1 MNTRCLFLLGWLAL
15 STAVFSQTLAPQTPA
30 PLYEHLLEI
39 NAEWRHYIAP
49 ESWKSETISF
59 ETDRDRIHLHLELV
73 HEILTDQSTDHL
85 SEGQVANRKLA
96 LANLFHYYE
105 SRRFP
110 INTHHDTRIPYF
122 IDDYGTACAVGHLLI
137 ESGEAAFAQRI
148 QQEMNYAYIAEMP
161 YAELGK
167 WAETQGFTGEELAWI
182 QPGYPPAE
190 PFSRMGNGAN
200 GPVSAFAPDTAN
212 DRMFIGGAF
221 SKVNGTECVNVVSW
235 NGTQFEALGNGLP
248 GTIHALEYF
257 DGMLYAGG
265 SFMGGNNNL
274 AVWDGNSW
282 ILSNVLLGEVMTL
295 HVHAGALYAGG
306 SLAIS
311 GTASLIYV
319 NLAKLENGNW
329 TAQGTGSFDGPIRTL
344 ATYQGDLVAGGEFQ
358 AYNQDSLGYT
368 ARYASDAWTSLGDGL
383 DNDVYTLYVQI
394 DTLYAGGRFF
404 NDLQSPTFG
413 LARIDTGDWK
423 QLIDPTQYI
432 KPSNPTYSEY
442 VSVLYPLT
450 VGNSTELYVG
460 GHFGI
465 YPLVGVFGDN
475 IATLEGGGGD
485 AYLGAV
491 AQLDAPVMSLASLNT
506 DLYLGG
512 QFTGHLS
519 KTGAPVEPVGIGE
532 GLRIPHLS
540 MQPNPASDQ
549 AFIELG
555 DIPLKPD
562 MQLRVFSAAGY
573 QTEVPYSMYQ
583 TGIEVQLE
591 QLPQG
596 MYYFEVVDPI
606 RKMGVGKFVVQ

>member
-30 PLYEHLLEI
+30 PLHEHLLEI
-39 NAEWRHYIAP
+39 NAEWRHYTAP

-59 ETDRDRIHLHLELV
+59 ETDKDRIHRHLELV
-73 HEILTDQSTDHL
+73 HEILADQPIAHL
-85 SEGQVANRKLA
+85 SEAQVANRKLA
-96 LANLFHYYE
+96 LANLFRYYE
-105 SRRFP
+105 NRRFP
-110 INTHHDTRIPYF
+110 TNTHHTTRIPYF

-212 DRMFIGGAF
+212 DRMFMGGTF

-235 NGTQFEALGNGLP
+235 DGTQFEALGNGLP
-248 GTIHALEYF
+248 GTIHALSYF
-257 DGMLYAGG
+257 EGMLYAGG

-282 ILSNVLLGEVMTL
+282 TFSNVLIGEVMTL
-295 HVHAGALYAGG
+295 HVHDGALYAGG

-311 GTASLIYV
+311 GTVSFIYF
-319 NLAKLENGNW
+319 NLAKLENGSW

-344 ATYQGDLVAGGEFQ
+344 ATYQGDLIAGGEFQ
-358 AYNQDSLGYT
+358 AYNQDSIAYI
-368 ARYASDAWTSLGDGL
+368 ARYANDAWTSLGNGL
-383 DNDVYTLYVQI
+383 DNEVYALLVQA
-394 DTLYAGGRFF
+394 DTLYAGGKFF
-404 NDLQSPTFG
+404 NDLQAPAFG

-423 QLIDPTQYI
+423 QLIDPTQYV
-432 KPSNPTYSEY
+432 KPANPTYSEY
-442 VSVLYPLT
+442 ISVLYPMPI
-450 VGNSTELYVG
+450 GNLTELYVG

-475 IATLEGGGGD
+475 IATLEQVAGD

-491 AQLDAPVMSLASLNT
+491 AQLDAPVTSLASLND

-519 KTGAPVEPVGIGE
+519 KTGAPVQPVGIE
-532 GLRIPHLS
+532 DGLRIPQLR
-540 MQPNPASDQ
+540 MQPNPASGQ
-549 AFIELG
+549 AFIELA
-555 DIPLKPD
+555 DIPWKPD
-562 MQLRVFSAAGY
+562 MHLRVFSAAGY
-573 QTEVPYSMYQ
+573 QAEVPYSMYQ

-596 MYYFEVVDPI
+596 MYYFEVSDASQ
-606 RKMGVGKFVVQ
+606 KMGIGKFMVQ